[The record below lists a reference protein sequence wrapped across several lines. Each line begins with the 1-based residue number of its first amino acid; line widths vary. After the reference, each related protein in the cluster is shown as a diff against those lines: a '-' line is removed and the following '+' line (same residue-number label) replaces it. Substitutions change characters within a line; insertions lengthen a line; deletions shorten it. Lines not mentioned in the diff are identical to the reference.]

1 MRQRLSSPTIGAT
14 PTIDPPRAPGAKG
27 AAPAA
32 LRGPRRAVDLL
43 GSLAESDMR
52 ARYGRGPWQLFK
64 WLIDPFA
71 LTGVYLA
78 FVVFVLDRPG
88 GAPGLSV
95 ACAVVPFQLVI
106 ATVITSLD
114 STRARETIIANM
126 AFPRTYIPAAAA
138 FTESMAFA
146 ASSVLLAL
154 MMALYSVAPTEAIL
168 WLPLVVLGNVAFAAA
183 IAYPAALFALWLPD
197 LRIFAVSLVRTAFF
211 LAPGVIP
218 LSQIGGTTKDIVKLN
233 PLTGLFESY
242 RAVLVEGSAPEAWM
256 LLGPLAF
263 ATAVAAVFIPVYR
276 REQPHLAKVIG

>member
-1 MRQRLSSPTIGAT
+1 
-14 PTIDPPRAPGAKG
+14 
-27 AAPAA
+27 
-32 LRGPRRAVDLL
+32 
-43 GSLAESDMR
+43 MR

-138 FTESMAFA
+138 FTESVAFA
-146 ASSVLLAL
+146 ASSLLLAL
-154 MMALYSVAPTEAIL
+154 MMVVYSVAPTEAIL
-168 WLPLVVLGNVAFAAA
+168 WLPLVVMSNIVFAAA

-197 LRIFAVSLVRTAFF
+197 LRVFAISLVRTAFF

-218 LSQIGGTTKDIVKLN
+218 LSQIGGTAKDVVKLN
-233 PLTGLFESY
+233 PLSGLFESY
-242 RAVLVEGSAPEAWM
+242 RAVLLEGSAPEAWM
-256 LLGPLAF
+256 LLGPLGF
-263 ATAVAAVFIPVYR
+263 AGVAAVVFVPLYR
-276 REQPHLAKVIG
+276 SEQVHLAKMIG

>member
-1 MRQRLSSPTIGAT
+1 
-14 PTIDPPRAPGAKG
+14 
-27 AAPAA
+27 
-32 LRGPRRAVDLL
+32 
-43 GSLAESDMR
+43 MR

-106 ATVITSLD
+106 ATVVTSLD
-114 STRARETIIANM
+114 SIRGRETIIANM

-138 FTESMAFA
+138 STESVAFA

-154 MMALYSVAPTEAIL
+154 MMAVYSVAPTQAML
-168 WLPLVVLGNVAFAAA
+168 WLPLVVLANVVFAAA

-197 LRIFAVSLVRTAFF
+197 LRPFAVSLVRTAFF

-218 LSQIGGTTKDIVKLN
+218 LSQIGGSTNDLVRLN

-242 RAVLVEGSAPEAWM
+242 RAVLLDGSAPEAWM
-256 LLGPLAF
+256 LLGPLG
-263 ATAVAAVFIPVYR
+263 ATAVIAAVFVPIYH

>member
-1 MRQRLSSPTIGAT
+1 MASVPADTS
-14 PTIDPPRAPGAKG
+14 RAPVRAFEL
-27 AAPAA
+27 
-32 LRGPRRAVDLL
+32 LR
-43 GSLAESDMR
+43 SLAGSDMR

-64 WLIDPFA
+64 WLVDPFA

-114 STRARETIIANM
+114 SARARETIIANM

-138 FTESMAFA
+138 FTESIAFT
-146 ASSVLLAL
+146 ASFVLLAL
-154 MMALYSVAPTEAIL
+154 MMAVYAVAPTAA
-168 WLPLVVLGNVAFAAA
+168 LVWIPVVVAVNVAFAAA
-183 IAYPAALFALWLPD
+183 LSYPAALYALWLPD
-197 LRIFAVSLVRTAFF
+197 LRVFAISLVRTAFF

-218 LSQIGGTTKDIVKLN
+218 LSQIGGTTNDLIRVN

-242 RAVLVEGSAPEAWM
+242 RATLVSGSAPEAWM
-256 LLGPLAF
+256 LLYPLGF
-263 ATAVAAVFIPVYR
+263 AALLAAVFVPIYH
-276 REQPHLAKVIG
+276 REQLHLAKVIG